1 MPERCSNPDSASVHS
16 SHRLR
21 APKPSS
27 GQKRTSKGIAR
38 SAALEETIVRMCEYK
53 RLIFQALCRSGLK
66 LAVCSL
72 VVTLAACNG
81 PAKTG
86 SPFAVAERRA
96 WQATI
101 DRCMKS
107 NSRGEM
113 SKEACQ
119 LAWDMLSVP
128 GVRWAKSQLQP
139 DGRLREG
146 RAEFDLALAR
156 KAQTVRRDCLNG
168 WLTQEGKNGPPNLD
182 PTVLGQMR
190 AMCFGFSVVFSEGAN
205 ALVDQLGEEGKST
218 SGRVAR

>member
-1 MPERCSNPDSASVHS
+1 MPVI
-16 SHRLR
+16 
-21 APKPSS
+21 
-27 GQKRTSKGIAR
+27 IAR
-38 SAALEETIVRMCEYK
+38 SVSSEETIVRMCEYK
-53 RLIFQALCRSGLK
+53 RFIFQALYRSGLK
-66 LAVCSL
+66 SAVCSL
-72 VVTLAACNG
+72 VVTLAACGG
-81 PAKTG
+81 PTKTG

-119 LAWDMLSVP
+119 LAWDLLSVP

-139 DGRLREG
+139 DGTLRAG

-168 WLTQEGKNGPPNLD
+168 WLTQEGKNGPPNLN
-182 PTVLGQMR
+182 PTMLGQMR